1 MSNKY
6 WINKHG
12 ERFALKDYNPAYW
25 AISVEPMIYSQF
37 GYLYQNTTHIG
48 DKAYIKEAENAI
60 RSSVATGIMYNIL
73 SK

>member
-12 ERFALKDYNPAYW
+12 ERFALKDYNSAYW

-60 RSSVATGIMYNIL
+60 RSSVATGIMCNML